1 MSRASMNN
9 TTPTVPSM
17 ASVTKRL
24 IRLLLESVAP
34 LLIMVVGFLLY
45 RPALN
50 LMLFWD
56 DIPHMLWLDTHLGG
70 EYWLSSSGFPFYRP
84 AAFTAWEILGHDATA
99 LHSLSLA
106 LHLINAVLVY
116 ALANHLGH
124 SRQAGFF
131 AGLLFVTF
139 PFSYQTVIPTPA
151 QFHLW
156 LTFGF
161 LASAYLILAWLDNP
175 NQWKLVL
182 AWVVAFWA
190 IFSHENG
197 IVAPILIGLIIITAH
212 PDHLPIRRADFQLTR
227 LRQNRVMIALA
238 PIVFFA
244 LLYGLIW
251 QIIPLDN
258 DSTGIKTAAL
268 DVKIGQ
274 TLQAIGFPLAAL
286 LRTFLD
292 PQSGTALAWVSGC
305 VALTIFGLWFYMQQR
320 WPIHHDV
327 DDTSIPTPSEPTRLA
342 RLGLVWIPLAMLP
355 AWLFLDVSYLL
366 SNPRLHY
373 LASVGIA
380 WAWAGLLTTPL
391 PRIAPQLL
399 QPIVGITGIA
409 IALMIA
415 LPFIQNRLDEHIL
428 LNDYYQEIADTA
440 AVENQSLLVV
450 NPPAYLAPRKP
461 TFLLG
466 AEGSVYLPDFVSL
479 TDFLR
484 LNDGD
489 FPDSAL
495 THVARAD
502 DLIPATTRIYQVEA
516 AGLDRA
522 MLSVYDRVLVSRQIG
537 GDTFAALAGI
547 HLGNAPIPATP
558 AADFGNGILLESLQI
573 EPDRTLSEITEK
585 NILRLELVWQV
596 QSPPTEPLEI
606 FVHLMCDERLATDAD
621 GPPIGRLYPLAMW
634 QSGERWQDFRYFIIP
649 DGLYPPECLS
659 VLVGLYNPV
668 TGDRLPVTETIPVN

>member
-1 MSRASMNN
+1 
-9 TTPTVPSM
+9 M
-17 ASVTKRL
+17 ASATKRL
-24 IRLLLESVAP
+24 TRLLLESVAP
-34 LLIMVVGFLLY
+34 LLIVVVGFLLY
-45 RPALN
+45 RPALD

-84 AAFTAWEILGHDATA
+84 AAFTTWEILGHNATA
-99 LHSLSLA
+99 LHTLSVG
-106 LHLINAVLVY
+106 LHLVNAVLVY
-116 ALANHLGH
+116 ALANRLSH

-161 LASAYLILAWLDNP
+161 LASAYLILAWLDHP
-175 NQWKLVL
+175 RHWKLIL

-197 IVAPILIGLIIITAH
+197 IVAPVLIGLIVLTAH
-212 PDHLPIRRADFQLTR
+212 PDLLPIRHADFQFSR
-227 LRQNRVMIALA
+227 LRQNRFLIALA
-238 PIVFFA
+238 PIAFFA

-258 DSTGIKTAAL
+258 DSTGLKTAAL

-286 LRTFLD
+286 FRMFID
-292 PQSGTALAWVSGC
+292 PQSGTLLAWVSGC

-320 WPIHHDV
+320 WPVHDG
-327 DDTSIPTPSEPTRLA
+327 DDDSLSPAPVEPTRLVG
-342 RLGLVWIPLAMLP
+342 LGLLWIPLAMLP
-355 AWLFLDVSYLL
+355 AWLFLDVAYLL

-373 LASVGIA
+373 LASVGVA

-391 PRIAPQLL
+391 PRLAPRLL
-399 QPIVGITGIA
+399 QPIVGVTGIA

-415 LPFIQNRLDEHIL
+415 LPFIQNRLDEHHR
-428 LNDYYQEIADTA
+428 LNDYYQEIANTA

-489 FPDSAL
+489 FPPSAIE
-495 THVARAD
+495 HVARAD

-522 MLSVYDRVLVSRQIG
+522 TLSTYDRVLVSRQIG
-537 GDTFAALAGI
+537 GDIFAPLAGI
-547 HLGNAPIPATP
+547 HLENAPIPTTP
-558 AADFGNGILLESLQI
+558 AADFGNGIILESLQI
-573 EPDRTLSEITEK
+573 GPDEILSEATDK
-585 NILRLELVWQV
+585 KILRLELVWQV
-596 QSPPTEPLEI
+596 QSPPTELLEI
-606 FVHLMCDERLATDAD
+606 FVHLMCDDRLAADAD
-621 GPPIGRLYPLAMW
+621 GPPVGRLYPLAMW
-634 QSGERWQDFRYFIIP
+634 QPGERWQDFRYFIIP

-659 VLVGLYNPV
+659 VLVGLYNPT
-668 TGDRLPVTETIPVN
+668 TGDRLPVTATISIN

>member
-1 MSRASMNN
+1 MSRASTNN

-17 ASVTKRL
+17 ASATKRL
-24 IRLLLESVAP
+24 AHLLLESVAP

-45 RPALN
+45 RPALD

-84 AAFTAWEILGHDATA
+84 TAFTAWEILGHDATA
-99 LHSLSLA
+99 LHALSVG

-116 ALANHLGH
+116 ALANRLSH

-161 LASAYLILAWLDNP
+161 LASAYLILAWLDHP
-175 NQWKLVL
+175 QHWKLIL

-197 IVAPILIGLIIITAH
+197 IVAPALIGLIVLTAH
-212 PDHLPIRRADFQLTR
+212 PDMLPIRRADFQISR
-227 LRQNRVMIALA
+227 LRQNRLWIALA
-238 PIVFFA
+238 PIVLFA
-244 LLYGLIW
+244 LLYGFIW

-286 LRTFLD
+286 FRMFLD

-305 VALTIFGLWFYMQQR
+305 VALAIFGLWFYMQHR
-320 WPIHHDV
+320 WPVHDGD
-327 DDTSIPTPSEPTRLA
+327 DDTPPPASVEPTHLA

-391 PRIAPQLL
+391 PRIAPRLL

-409 IALMIA
+409 IALMIT
-415 LPFIQNRLDEHIL
+415 LPFIQNRLDEHHL

-484 LNDGD
+484 LNDAH
-489 FPDSAL
+489 FPTSAIA
-495 THVARAD
+495 HVARAD
-502 DLIPATTRIYQVEA
+502 DIIPATTRIYQVEA
-516 AGLDRA
+516 AGLDRTT
-522 MLSVYDRVLVSRQIG
+522 LSSYDRVLVSRQIG
-537 GDTFAALAGI
+537 GELFAPLAGI
-547 HLGNAPIPATP
+547 HLENAPLPTTP
-558 AADFGNGILLESLQI
+558 AADFGNGVILESLQI
-573 EPDRTLSEITEK
+573 GPDEILSEATDK
-585 NILRLELVWQV
+585 NIFRLELVWQV
-596 QSPPTEPLEI
+596 QIPPTEPLEI

-621 GPPIGRLYPLAMW
+621 GPPVGRLYPLAMW

-649 DGLYPPECLS
+649 DGIYPPECLS
-659 VLVGLYNPV
+659 VLVGLYNPT
-668 TGDRLPVTETIPVN
+668 TGDRLPVTATIPVN